1 MENDDDD
8 SSSSSSGPEPDDL
21 AKDQENCIS
30 LRGAVSS
37 RRWMSRKSVR
47 ILTICTLMIM
57 VATIVPNIHWGF
69 ITLFFEKEGASTLA
83 IAIYASCMSVF
94 VLVSSIFSQSI
105 MRLMSLKKMIFLS
118 VVFLSVST
126 CLHGMLILLDDV
138 EWMIVG
144 GVIIRAIQGVSGT
157 VMQVLAVSILIM
169 RFPEKCGRVSAVNE
183 SALGLGFAISPFLG
197 GIVYDKV
204 GFLLTF
210 VALGSTGL
218 LMLVALF
225 TTPSSLLTNN
235 TGRQKKYSRMDCKD
249 LLFLSPMMI
258 CCLSS
263 VVEACVDY
271 MMALYVNDVFGEDA
285 TFTGLL
291 LSGLSLSSIL
301 FAFALG
307 YFCDKFNPFLTGLIG
322 CFLTCLGLLA
332 MVPPPFLQS
341 LIPVNKPQLMTATIV
356 TGLGQA
362 MIWLHVLPAML
373 FVKTKCRDKPVNEE
387 LSNLVS
393 LLYIVAT
400 STGEFA
406 GSFLAAHYSG
416 GLHEWCSY
424 WQLFAIISGAMM
436 FCTLFCALCY
446 LCSARSLSNSTD
458 SISTAMTSGCD
469 SKDTVEMVSLTG
481 EVVSI

>member
-8 SSSSSSGPEPDDL
+8 SSSSSSSPEPDDL
-21 AKDQENCIS
+21 AEQENC
-30 LRGAVSS
+30 LPLQGAVSS
-37 RRWMSRKSVR
+37 RRWMSRKSIK
-47 ILTICTLMIM
+47 ILTLCTLIIM
-57 VATIVPNIHWGF
+57 VATTIPNIQWSF
-69 ITLFFEKEGASTLA
+69 ITLFFEKEGASTIA

-94 VLVSSIFSQSI
+94 VLISSIFSQNI
-105 MRLMSLKKMIFLS
+105 MRLMSLKKMLFLS
-118 VVFLSVST
+118 VVLLSVST
-126 CLHGMLILLDDV
+126 CLHGMMTLMDDV
-138 EWMIVG
+138 CWMIVV
-144 GVIIRAIQGVSGT
+144 GVIVRAVQGVSAT

-197 GIVYDKV
+197 GIVYDKI

-210 VALGSTGL
+210 ITLGGSGL
-218 LMLVALF
+218 LMLG
-225 TTPSSLLTNN
+225 PLLT
-235 TGRQKKYSRMDCKD
+235 TSGKLISSTQSKQKKYSKMDWKD
-249 LLFLSPMMI
+249 FLFLSPIMI
-258 CCLSS
+258 CCFSS

-271 MMALYVNDVFGEDA
+271 VMALYVDDVFGEDA
-285 TFTGLL
+285 TFTGIL

-301 FAFALG
+301 FAFILG

-322 CFLTCLGLLA
+322 CFLTCFGLMA
-332 MVPPPFLQS
+332 MVPPPFLQP
-341 LIPVNKPQLMTATIV
+341 LIPVNKAQLITATIV

-406 GSFLAAHYSG
+406 GSFLAG
-416 GLHEWCSY
+416 GLQEWCNY
-424 WQLFAIISGAMM
+424 WELFTIISVAMLLCAL
-436 FCTLFCALCY
+436 FCTACY
-446 LCSARSLSNSTD
+446 LRSARSLSQSTE
-458 SISTAMTSGCD
+458 SISTDMTSGCD
-469 SKDTVEMVSLTG
+469 SKDTEEMVSLTG
-481 EVVSI
+481 EVSTI

>member
-1 MENDDDD
+1 M
-8 SSSSSSGPEPDDL
+8 
-21 AKDQENCIS
+21 
-30 LRGAVSS
+30 
-37 RRWMSRKSVR
+37 
-47 ILTICTLMIM
+47 IL
-57 VATIVPNIHWGF
+57 VATMMPNIHWGF
-69 ITLFFEKEGASTLA
+69 ITLFFEKEGASTLG

-94 VLVSSIFSQSI
+94 VLLTSIFSQNI
-105 MRLMSLKKMIFLS
+105 MQLMSLKKMLLLS
-118 VVFLSVST
+118 VVLLSVST
-126 CLHGMLILLDDV
+126 CLHGIIVLMDDV
-138 EWMIVG
+138 CWMIVL
-144 GVIIRAIQGVSGT
+144 GVIVRAVQGVSAT

-197 GIVYDKV
+197 GIVHDKI

-210 VALGSTGL
+210 VALGASGL
-218 LMLVALF
+218 VMLGPLF
-225 TTPSSLLTNN
+225 TTSTKLISSDTSH
-235 TGRQKKYSRMDCKD
+235 QKKYSKMDWKD
-249 LLFLSPMMI
+249 FLFLSPIMI

-271 MMALYVNDVFGEDA
+271 VMALYVNDVFGEDA

-301 FAFALG
+301 FAFLLG
-307 YFCDKFNPFLTGLIG
+307 YFCDKFNPFITGFMG

-341 LIPVNKPQLMTATIV
+341 LIQVNKPQLITATIV

-393 LLYIVAT
+393 LLYVVAT

-406 GSFLAAHYSG
+406 GSFLAG
-416 GLHEWCSY
+416 GLHEWCKY
-424 WQLFAIISGAMM
+424 WQLFAIISGAMI
-436 FCTLFCALCY
+436 FCTLFCAVCY
-446 LCSARSLSNSTD
+446 LRSARSLSHSTD
-458 SISTAMTSGCD
+458 SISTVMTSECD
-469 SKDTVEMVSLTG
+469 SKDTVDPEMVSLTG
-481 EVVSI
+481 DVTSL

>member
-8 SSSSSSGPEPDDL
+8 SSSSSGSSKEPDDL
-21 AKDQENCIS
+21 AERENC
-30 LRGAVSS
+30 LPLQGAVSS
-37 RRWMSRKSVR
+37 RRWMSKKSIK
-47 ILTICTLMIM
+47 ILTVCTLIIM
-57 VATIVPNIHWGF
+57 VATTLPNIHWGF

-94 VLVSSIFSQSI
+94 VLISSIFSQNI
-105 MRLMSLKKMIFLS
+105 MRLMSLRKMLLLS
-118 VVFLSVST
+118 VVLLSVST
-126 CLHGMLILLDDV
+126 CLHGLMVLMKDV
-138 EWMIVG
+138 CWMVVV
-144 GVIIRAIQGVSGT
+144 GVIVRSIQGVSAT

-197 GIVYDKV
+197 GIVYDKI

-210 VALGSTGL
+210 IALGGAGL
-218 LMLVALF
+218 LMLGPLVITSGKLI
-225 TTPSSLLTNN
+225 SST
-235 TGRQKKYSRMDCKD
+235 QSQEKKYSKMDWKD
-249 LLFLSPMMI
+249 FLFLSPMMI

-271 MMALYVNDVFGEDA
+271 VMALYVDDVFGEDA
-285 TFTGLL
+285 TFTGIL

-301 FAFALG
+301 FAFVLG

-322 CFLTCLGLLA
+322 CILTCLGLLA
-332 MVPPPFLQS
+332 MVPPPFLQP
-341 LIPVNKPQLMTATIV
+341 LISVSKPQLVTATIV

-406 GSFLAAHYSG
+406 GSFLAG
-416 GLHEWCSY
+416 GLQAWCNY
-424 WQLFAIISGAMM
+424 WQLFTIISGAMLLCAL
-436 FCTLFCALCY
+436 FCTACY
-446 LCSARSLSNSTD
+446 LRSARSLSQSTE
-458 SISTAMTSGCD
+458 SISTDVTD
-469 SKDTVEMVSLTG
+469 SKDTDEMVSLTG
-481 EVVSI
+481 EISTI